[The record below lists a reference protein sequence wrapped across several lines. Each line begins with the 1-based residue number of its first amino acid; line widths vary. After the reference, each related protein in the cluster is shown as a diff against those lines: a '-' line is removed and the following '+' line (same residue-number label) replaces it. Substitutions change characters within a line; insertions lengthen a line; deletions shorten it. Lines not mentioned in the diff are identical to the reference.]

1 MSPPLILSILLMF
14 VFQIVVSRQVYRSYV
29 PNGQSIPCNP
39 GQEENCIAGVCEGFG
54 HVTCRGGGDRNSF
67 GKDFEKE
74 GYRWTKKLCELD
86 SDGDGASNGLE
97 LGDPCCLF
105 DDFNADLFPQS
116 YYGLS
121 HPGDANALPL
131 EAPEVTEEYCANI
144 QSIIDDRSE
153 NRFTEMFGE
162 GEERKYIDFRIL
174 NYTVPAKP
182 TTYAYPRYSFPI
194 DDKYDIVAIE
204 PIINEESADLV
215 HHFTVSACSL
225 PWDGEDGFVEFESEG
240 GGDYADECQEVTWA
254 WEPGVKTF
262 IGPPGHGYHSGSTT
276 TRLSFTIEMH
286 YDNPFGKVGVV
297 DTSGVRM
304 HFTRGHRSLEYGFI
318 FAGPGLN
325 INAIPAGEKQYYLA
339 TMIPVSE
346 INETFAPDG
355 VKIFNSL
362 SHAHNYGRRIFSAIL
377 REEDFEV
384 DEKGD
389 VRILGFNES
398 NMFVKSNVDI
408 TPTYSF
414 NNQKTVPVSGAALEN
429 GDYLAVG
436 CIYDTTSTQER
447 VTGGWGSWEEM
458 CYAILGVYPMEAF
471 NLDGFTIPRFS
482 QTYWAGRVVHGP
494 AADNALSIPSMGV
507 ASWVDYQ
514 SEWDRLLCPSNT
526 TDELNDFNT
535 TEALLQ
541 DLCGFPE
548 ITEKIETGKV
558 EETYFPIA
566 NAFGEMKNC
575 SEECGMLLSE
585 SLACLARRY
594 GEVEY
599 MEEGWSL
606 KHNMLPEVRND
617 NDLFYNAYWW
627 ALYHNFP
634 LQCDEHLT
642 SFILAEF
649 EEAIEDILDTDIE
662 LFNDTSIISNSSD
675 NGNSTAMELMGSLF
689 GMLFGMLQGE
699 EGSK

>member
-1 MSPPLILSILLMF
+1 
-14 VFQIVVSRQVYRSYV
+14 
-29 PNGQSIPCNP
+29 
-39 GQEENCIAGVCEGFG
+39 
-54 HVTCRGGGDRNSF
+54 
-67 GKDFEKE
+67 
-74 GYRWTKKLCELD
+74 
-86 SDGDGASNGLE
+86 
-97 LGDPCCLF
+97 
-105 DDFNADLFPQS
+105 
-116 YYGLS
+116 
-121 HPGDANALPL
+121 
-131 EAPEVTEEYCANI
+131 
-144 QSIIDDRSE
+144 
-153 NRFTEMFGE
+153 
-162 GEERKYIDFRIL
+162 
-174 NYTVPAKP
+174 
-182 TTYAYPRYSFPI
+182 
-194 DDKYDIVAIE
+194 
-204 PIINEESADLV
+204 
-215 HHFTVSACSL
+215 
-225 PWDGEDGFVEFESEG
+225 
-240 GGDYADECQEVTWA
+240 
-254 WEPGVKTF
+254 
-262 IGPPGHGYHSGSTT
+262 
-276 TRLSFTIEMH
+276 
-286 YDNPFGKVGVV
+286 
-297 DTSGVRM
+297 
-304 HFTRGHRSLEYGFI
+304 
-318 FAGPGLN
+318 
-325 INAIPAGEKQYYLA
+325 
-339 TMIPVSE
+339 
-346 INETFAPDG
+346 
-355 VKIFNSL
+355 
-362 SHAHNYGRRIFSAIL
+362 
-377 REEDFEV
+377 
-384 DEKGD
+384 
-389 VRILGFNES
+389 
-398 NMFVKSNVDI
+398 
-408 TPTYSF
+408 
-414 NNQKTVPVSGAALEN
+414 
-429 GDYLAVG
+429 
-436 CIYDTTSTQER
+436 
-447 VTGGWGSWEEM
+447 M